1 MYFHT
6 ASTLDK
12 VASSSKLA
20 KDDSLKTAL
29 KNLSENRH
37 QIEDNFS
44 QIGKF
49 VKKTGSKTTKV
60 GKSDKNMPC
69 NRYQSVG
76 EYFKPVS
83 DTSNGHNI
91 KYQPV

>member
-49 VKKTGSKTTKV
+49 VKTRV
-60 GKSDKNMPC
+60 
-69 NRYQSVG
+69 
-76 EYFKPVS
+76 
-83 DTSNGHNI
+83 
-91 KYQPV
+91 